1 VPVAEV
7 ENAGLDSHFSS
18 VPYTVN
24 TAMIQCAGQRAP
36 VENAGCYRSAAAKN
50 AVTAK
55 NGSCLMRGTVITNG
69 SARNR
74 AAGKSA
80 SGRVKSSGAP
90 NQPTGITGAGRMK
103 WNESGCGAR
112 RIHFIGSD
120 KNAGSRLRYKISSLL
135 LAGICHH

>member
-1 VPVAEV
+1 MPVLVPVAQD
-7 ENAGLDSHFSS
+7 ENGGFDRRPPTGDG
-18 VPYTVN
+18 V
-24 TAMIQCAGQRAP
+24 MIHCAGRRVP
-36 VENAGCYRSAAAKN
+36 VHNAGCYRNVAAKN
-50 AVTAK
+50 VGTVK

-120 KNAGSRLRYKISSLL
+120 TLNLN
-135 LAGICHH
+135 ICFEGCTGG